1 MRRFLTGLA
10 LVSLFL
16 LPWASAR
23 AQSEIKDLN
32 SAVRALKSEQAAER
46 LRGLTFLAKLGKK
59 GSAASRDVVSA
70 LYDPNQKVRKQAFE
84 TLTAINPEIAPWVSQ
99 LVKASGGSKG
109 DDLEDQYGGVRELA
123 RLGDKAAPAV
133 PAILAFYRSLP
144 AKPPGL
150 IDSLSAVGKTDPTL
164 AAFFANVVVTAPD
177 TNTREAAM
185 KALSKQR
192 DPSGGIAVLQKALA
206 ADGNA
211 KQKVRLVQNIGELA
225 KHNED
230 AERMLESAM
239 RGSSQPA
246 EVQEAA
252 RKALQNLRK

>member
-1 MRRFLTGLA
+1 MLRSLCGLT

-16 LPWASAR
+16 LSCASAS

-32 SAVRALKSEQAAER
+32 SAVRAVRSEQAAER
-46 LRGLTFLAKLGKK
+46 LRGLVFLAKLGKK
-59 GSAASRDVVSA
+59 GSPASRDVVSA
-70 LYDPNQKVRKQAFE
+70 LYDPSEKVRKQAFD

-109 DDLEDQYGGVRELA
+109 DDLEDKFGGMRELA

-144 AKPPGL
+144 VKDPTIIQA
-150 IDSLSAVGKTDPTL
+150 LSSIGKADPTL
-164 AAFFANVVVTAPD
+164 AAFFANIVVTAPD

-185 KALSKQR
+185 TALSKQR

-206 ADGNA
+206 ADTTT

-225 KHNED
+225 KNNED
-230 AERMLESAM
+230 AQRMLESTM
-239 RGSSQPA
+239 RSGSTP